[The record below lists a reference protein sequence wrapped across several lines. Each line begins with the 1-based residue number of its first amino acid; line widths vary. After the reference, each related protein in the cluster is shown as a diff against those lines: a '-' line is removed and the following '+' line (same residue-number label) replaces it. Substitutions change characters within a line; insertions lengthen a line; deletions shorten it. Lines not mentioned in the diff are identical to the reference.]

1 MKQLFTFATSMLMS
15 IIATVNAVAQT
26 AYARFDETDATLTF
40 YYDDNVKN
48 SDYRMNEGTQEPR
61 WLVERGDVHKVMF
74 DPSFAAYRP
83 TTTYAWFKDMHE
95 LETVQ
100 MLKNLNTEKVT
111 TMAHMFDG
119 CMKLGKGKFEL
130 SLAGWNT
137 ENVTDMSYMFKGCKN
152 VTGIDVTWFD
162 TRNVTTMAYMFAG
175 CSSYLQEL
183 NLSNFN
189 TANVTD
195 MSGMFKD
202 DTYLRRV
209 YVITANWKMD
219 KVTKS
224 TDMFSGAKSITGADG
239 TTYSEQFT
247 DKTYAR
253 VDGNNRLPGYFL
265 YTPGYVVY
273 DENCSLTFYCDG
285 KRKEHEDN
293 GEKVYDLN
301 TGNNKPAWQEDMVM
315 GVFFDES
322 FIDCRPASCHEWFK
336 DMGDIDFIEGLDIL
350 NTSRVTSM
358 CGMFSGCVALTE
370 INTRNFV
377 TDKVVDMSY
386 MFNGCTNV
394 EELDLRS
401 FRTDAGRTFKGMF
414 QDCASLTII
423 DLGNFTIQPAGTHG
437 YYFSGYHF
445 VNDENTND
453 IFAGCESLQTLCLP
467 GTFCGIKASMIK
479 GCRKLADIYY
489 RGLSSFYV
497 ADQKELTD
505 EDYALLPKKKTRI
518 HTGVGTV
525 WGDKKL
531 DYNFTMVKHNDM
543 VFEIASGKDWDMLVA
558 MTTEGKPLNVR
569 LTNDITV
576 TEAPTVFVGTFDG
589 EGHTITVRDSEKE
602 IETWSSWAEKQRA
615 RGKIAIGMPTII
627 GTAKKEAIKM
637 NRLDGHSLFSE
648 LRNATVMN
656 LHVDGEIHTGKYG
669 AGLASKVNGTT
680 TIKNCRVSTRII
692 FCGQPNMKNNNYA
705 DNGYVGGFVGNA
717 NNATLTIEGCT
728 FDGEVLRDEVFEGKM
743 KYVGT
748 FVGWCS
754 DCKNVKVVNCM
765 EMGKYDTKNIQHCGL
780 NYDKS
785 CNAKA
790 VKTTN
795 TYHCQNWG
803 EGIHGYKINVDNSLI
818 VNYLDSIAA
827 YNVSGIVAY
836 NNGLKVNGK
845 RYAGNG
851 QTVKMHI
858 NSNSCRRMEDYGS
871 KWVKVSSGTID
882 KTGNAWTLKMAA
894 SDCDVTEDLFA
905 GFNDYKM
912 GGIMAAK
919 SAGAFETQ
927 EDATDVETL
936 KEEQANESKCYDVSG
951 RLMNNKPQRG
961 IYIMNGKRYVK

>member
-26 AYARFDETDATLTF
+26 AYARFDESEATLTF
-40 YYDDNVKN
+40 FFDDNQQQG
-48 SDYRMNEGTQEPR
+48 DYTMNQGTQTPV
-61 WLVERGDVHKVMF
+61 WLSFRDEVKKVRF
-74 DPSFAAYRP
+74 DSSFAKYRP
-83 TTTYAWFKDMHE
+83 VSTYAWFMGMYN

-100 MLKNLNTEKVT
+100 MLKNLNTEDVT
-111 TMAHMFDG
+111 TMSHMFDG
-119 CMKLGKGKFEL
+119 CAKLGNGKYEL

-137 ENVTDMSYMFKGCKN
+137 SKVTDMSYMFNGCKS

-183 NLSNFN
+183 NLTNFN

-195 MSGMFKD
+195 MSGMFKG

-209 YVITANWKMD
+209 YIITNNWKMD

-224 TDMFSGAKSITGADG
+224 TDMFAGAKSIAGADG

-253 VDGNNRLPGYFL
+253 VDGNNLLPGYFL

-293 GEKVYDLN
+293 GETVYDLN

-336 DMGDIDFIEGLDIL
+336 DMSDIEFVDGIELL
-350 NTSRVTSM
+350 NTSRATSM
-358 CGMFSGCVALTE
+358 AGMFSGCAALTE
-370 INTRNFV
+370 INVSNFI
-377 TDKVVDMSY
+377 TDKVVDMSG
-386 MFNGCTNV
+386 MFNDCANV
-394 EELDLRS
+394 AELDIKG
-401 FRTDAGRTFKGMF
+401 FRTGSVKSFKGMF
-414 QDCASLTII
+414 QGCASLTDI
-423 DLGNFTIQPAGTHG
+423 DIRHFIVNPDGLYG
-437 YYFSGYHF
+437 YYFSTPSF

-453 IFAGCESLQTLCLP
+453 LFAGCENLQTLRLP
-467 GTFCGIKASMIK
+467 NSFSGIKAGMFK
-479 GCRKLADIYY
+479 GCGSISDIYY
-489 RGLSSFYV
+489 GGMGVFYV
-497 ADQKELTD
+497 TDERNLTD
-505 EDYALLPKKKTRI
+505 AGYCFLPNKKTRI
-518 HTGVGTV
+518 HLGTNV
-525 WGDKKL
+525 CLANDSY
-531 DYNFTMVKHNDM
+531 DYNFTIVKNNDM
-543 VFEIASGKDWDMLVA
+543 EYEINSEADWAMLVKE
-558 MTTEGKPLNVR
+558 TTRGNKMNVK
-569 LTNDITV
+569 LMADITV
-576 TEAPTVFVGTFDG
+576 KESPCTFVGTFDG
-589 EGHTITVRDSEKE
+589 NGHTITLADSDKKLQ
-602 IETWSSWAEKQRA
+602 TWSEWAKERKF
-615 RGKIAIGMPTII
+615 GKVIGMPTINP
-627 GTAKKEAIKM
+627 KNEEKVMKEGVFEKRA
-637 NRLDGHSLFSE
+637 LFCE
-648 LRNATVMN
+648 LKNATVKN
-656 LHVDGEIHTGKYG
+656 L
-669 AGLASKVNGTT
+669 KVNGEMRVGKHGAALAACVNGNT
-680 TIKNCRVSTRII
+680 TISNCLVSTKLI
-692 FCGQPNMKNNNYA
+692 FCGEPNLKNNNYS
-705 DNGYVGGFVGNA
+705 DNGYVGGIVGHAGNS
-717 NNATLTIEGCT
+717 NLTIEGCL
-728 FDGEVLRDEVFEGKM
+728 FNGEICKDEIFEGKM

-748 FVGWCS
+748 FVGWCEDS
-754 DCKNVKVVNCM
+754 KNIKVVNCM
-765 EMGKYDTKNIQHCGL
+765 EMGTYDTKNIQHCGL

-927 EDATDVETL
+927 EEATDVETL